1 MGMSWQGRR
10 VLVTGHSGFKG
21 TWLSLWLS
29 RLGAN
34 VVGYA
39 LAPAEPSLFTAAR
52 VGETL
57 VSVTG
62 DVRDHDTLAAALGR
76 HRPEVVF
83 HLAAQSLVRRSY
95 REPVETYATNVMG
108 TVHLLEA
115 VRRCDSV
122 RAVVVVSS
130 DKCYRENGAP
140 PGCREDQAMGGC
152 DPYASS
158 KGCVEL
164 VTAAYRASYFSEPS
178 ADGPAVAVAT
188 ARAGNAIGGGDWAPE
203 RLVPDAIRAFTRG
216 DPVVIRSPD
225 ALRPWQY
232 VLEPL
237 AGYLSLAG
245 HLLGRDPARFAEAWN
260 FGPRDAD
267 AVPVRQV
274 LDRLTG
280 LWGGDA
286 SWRPDTGANP
296 RESAVL
302 RLDIAKAGSGLD
314 WRPRIDL
321 DEALR
326 WTVSWYREALA
337 GADPRALC
345 EAQIECFEQLS
356 PEIG

>member
-10 VLVTGHSGFKG
+10 VLVTGHTGFKG

-29 RLGAN
+29 RLGAD

-39 LAPAEPSLFTAAR
+39 LAPTEPSLVTAAR
-52 VGETL
+52 AGETL

-62 DVRDHDTLAAALGR
+62 DVRDPDALAAAFRR

-95 REPVETYATNVMG
+95 REPVATYATNVMG

-130 DKCYRENGAP
+130 DKCYRESVEPG
-140 PGCREDQAMGGC
+140 GCREDQAMGGW

-164 VTAAYRASYFSEPS
+164 VTASYRASYFSETDP
-178 ADGPAVAVAT
+178 AGRAVAVAS
-188 ARAGNAIGGGDWAPE
+188 ARAGNAIGGGDWASD
-203 RLVPDAIRAFTRG
+203 RLVPDAVRAFTRG
-216 DPVVIRSPD
+216 DSVVVRSPE
-225 ALRPWQY
+225 AVRPWQH

-280 LWGGDA
+280 LWGGGA
-286 SWRPDTGANP
+286 SWRTDTGDNP
-296 RESAVL
+296 RESGVL

-314 WRPRIDL
+314 WRPRMGL

-345 EAQIECFEQLS
+345 EAQIERFERLS
-356 PEIG
+356 PEIE